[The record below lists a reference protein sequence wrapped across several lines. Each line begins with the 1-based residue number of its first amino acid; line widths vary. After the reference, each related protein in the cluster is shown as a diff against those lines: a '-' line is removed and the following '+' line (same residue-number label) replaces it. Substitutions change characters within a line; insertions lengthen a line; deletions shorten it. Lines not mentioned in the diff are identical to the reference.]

1 MSPIPIHALL
11 IGFSRSIN
19 TSRLDHTGNLSWTRF
34 VSSTSVNRLQFQ
46 FNYGTFRVST
56 VEKFGPEINING
68 FGFFNR
74 DVLLPSNILW
84 RRYDIND
91 SLTMVRGSHQFK
103 LGGQLL
109 IRDNHVESHAFL
121 SGRFNF
127 GELPAGTFVDQA
139 LSGTTLTSLQA
150 FNLGLPQAYQQGF
163 GDPNTFST
171 EPYFAGY
178 FQDRWQLLR
187 TLTLDLGLRYELDD
201 LRDPIRTDKNN
212 IAPRVGMVWDLRGD
226 RKTVLRAGYGIF
238 YAPTSYVLPA
248 TVNPLGEIN
257 GFRQIAQ
264 VLTTIQLAG
273 PANANEH
280 LRHAAFSGCDHITC
294 SNANDHCR
302 GFESVWHLYRARWTA
317 PATVRSLS
325 ECG

>member
-1 MSPIPIHALL
+1 MFRYNAADLDESNPNSRAL
-11 IGFSRSIN
+11 IGCSRSIN

-56 VEKFGPEINING
+56 LEKFGPEINING

-84 RRYDIND
+84 RRYDLND

-127 GELPAGTFVDQA
+127 GELPAGVFVDPA
-139 LSGTTLTSLQA
+139 LSATTLTSLQA

-163 GDPNTFST
+163 GDPEHVFDRTVFCGLRSGSMAVT
-171 EPYFAGY
+171 
-178 FQDRWQLLR
+178 QDSNPRSGAALR
-187 TLTLDLGLRYELDD
+187 TR
-201 LRDPIRTDKNN
+201 
-212 IAPRVGMVWDLRGD
+212 
-226 RKTVLRAGYGIF
+226 
-238 YAPTSYVLPA
+238 
-248 TVNPLGEIN
+248 
-257 GFRQIAQ
+257 
-264 VLTTIQLAG
+264 
-273 PANANEH
+273 
-280 LRHAAFSGCDHITC
+280 
-294 SNANDHCR
+294 
-302 GFESVWHLYRARWTA
+302 
-317 PATVRSLS
+317 
-325 ECG
+325 